1 MCTGFVTGDKGY
13 LSSVTLRGMSQPRT
27 TPAAPP
33 GEPTALANAA
43 LGPPVGGGR
52 GSLDLHRLP
61 DPERTAATL
70 ATLRGSVVGHLQD
83 AKAANTR
90 RAYRHDM
97 AHFHSWCQSQQ
108 LAAVPAEPDTVALYV
123 AALAGQARVATIERR
138 LAAISVAHQMQGLES
153 PTRSSLVRTAMQG
166 VRRRHGSARR
176 QVTPLRLPVLRRL
189 LQALPEHSAAAVRD
203 RAILLLGFAGGFR
216 ASELAAL
223 ELADLEELEEGLVV
237 HLRRSKTD
245 PAGQGRDVAIPR
257 GRHPDTC
264 PVRAVLRWVTVAG
277 AESGPLFR
285 RIDKMDRVAN
295 FGLRP
300 VAISAIVQRACARA
314 GLPHTEY
321 AGHSL
326 RSGFATEA
334 AAQGASER
342 AIMAQG
348 GWRSVQMARRYIRS
362 GELFTENAA
371 AVLGL

>member
-1 MCTGFVTGDKGY
+1 
-13 LSSVTLRGMSQPRT
+13 MSQPPS
-27 TPAAPP
+27 TPATPP
-33 GEPTALANAA
+33 GAPAA
-43 LGPPVGGGR
+43 LDERPPEGGGR
-52 GSLDLHRLP
+52 GLLDLHRLP
-61 DPERTAATL
+61 DPERAAATL
-70 ATLRGSVVGHLQD
+70 ATLQESVVGYLEA

-97 AHFHSWCQSQQ
+97 AHFESWCQSQH

-138 LAAISVAHQMQGLES
+138 LAAISVAHQMQGLEP

-166 VRRRHGSARR
+166 IRRRHGSAPR
-176 QVTPLRLPVLRRL
+176 QVTPLRLAVLRRL
-189 LQALPEHSAAAVRD
+189 LQALPEHTAAAVRD
-203 RAILLLGFAGGFR
+203 RAVLLLGFAGGFR
-216 ASELAAL
+216 ASELAGLA
-223 ELADLEELEEGLVV
+223 LADLEELEEGLVV
-237 HLRRSKTD
+237 HLRRAKTD

-257 GRHPDTC
+257 GRHAETC
-264 PVRAVLRWVTVAG
+264 PVSAVGRWISVAG
-277 AESGPLFR
+277 LEAGPLFR
-285 RIDKMDRVAN
+285 RIDRMDRVADA
-295 FGLRP
+295 GLRP

-314 GLPHTEY
+314 GLPAKEY

-342 AIMAQG
+342 AIMAHG

-362 GELFTENAA
+362 GELFSENAA